1 MPRSL
6 LIVDDDP
13 LALETLQ
20 DVLEEEGY
28 DIHAVSRGIEALDA
42 AQQTNF
48 DAALVD
54 IRLPDVD
61 GLTVLERLMQVDAR
75 LPVILL
81 TAQATVDSTIQALND
96 GAFAYLTKPYHM
108 DELKS
113 TLRRA
118 VTTKVL
124 MLKTE
129 QAEKALR
136 ESETRFRSV
145 VESAT
150 DAIILSNEEGNILS
164 WNQSAERLFGYSI
177 DQVVGKSLTILMPPR
192 YRRRH
197 QEGIRRIREGGEGRI
212 IGETVELEGIKK
224 DGTEFP
230 LELSLS
236 MWKTPDGMYYSGI
249 LRDITDRKRTEA
261 ALRQADKLASLGT
274 LASGMAHE
282 VNNPVQ
288 GIMGMAEIILGEDDH
303 DKINEYARDII
314 TYSKHVGTVV
324 RDFCRYARPASSDQ
338 EVMVDLNER
347 LEEAVKMVQRGAA
360 LSHVDIVKHFHSIPH
375 LLARRSEIDQIFVNL
390 ITNAV
395 QAMNEKGCLIL
406 ATEEEE
412 GDAIKVTI
420 EDTGCGIPSHLVAR
434 IFDPFFTTKD
444 PGKGTGL
451 GLSIVYQIVKNYRG
465 TIHVESEPGHGT
477 TFIIH
482 LPHSSNPSIS

>member
-1 MPRSL
+1 MSRSL

-13 LALETLQ
+13 LVLETLQ
-20 DVLEEEGY
+20 DILAEEGY
-28 DIHAVSRGIEALDA
+28 DIHAVGRGLDALDV
-42 AQQTNF
+42 AQQINF

-54 IRLPDVD
+54 IRLPDLD
-61 GLTVLERLMQVDAR
+61 GLTVLGRLLQVDAR

-81 TAQATVDSTIQALND
+81 TGQATVDSTIHALNE

-118 VTTKVL
+118 VATKVL
-124 MLKTE
+124 TVKAE

-145 VESAT
+145 VESAS
-150 DAIILSNEEGNILS
+150 DAIILANQEGRILS
-164 WNQSAERLFGYSI
+164 WNQSAARLFGYTLKE
-177 DQVVGKSLTILMPPR
+177 VAGKPLTLLMPAR
-192 YRRRH
+192 YRQKH
-197 QEGIRRIREGGEGRI
+197 QEGIQRIREGGERRI
-212 IGETVELEGIKK
+212 IGETIELHGSRK

-236 MWKTPDGMYYSGI
+236 MWETHDGMYYSGI

-288 GIMGMAEIILGEDDH
+288 GIMGMAEIILEEDDH
-303 DKINEYARDII
+303 EKINEYARDII
-314 TYSKHVGTVV
+314 NYSKHVGTVV

-338 EVMVDLNER
+338 DVVVDLNER
-347 LEEAVKMVQRGAA
+347 LEEAVKMVRRGAA
-360 LSHVDIVKHFHSIPH
+360 FRHVEIVKQFHSVPH
-375 LLARRSEIDQIFVNL
+375 LRARRSEIDQIFVNL

-395 QAMNEKGCLIL
+395 QAMDGNGCLTL
-406 ATEEEE
+406 GTEQE
-412 GDAIKVTI
+412 GDAIKVAVG
-420 EDTGCGIPSHLVAR
+420 DTGCGIPPQLVTR

-444 PGKGTGL
+444 SGKGTGL
-451 GLSIVYQIVKNYRG
+451 GLSIVYQIVSNYGGR
-465 TIHVESEPGHGT
+465 INVESELGRGT

-482 LPHSSNPSIS
+482 LPHSSNR